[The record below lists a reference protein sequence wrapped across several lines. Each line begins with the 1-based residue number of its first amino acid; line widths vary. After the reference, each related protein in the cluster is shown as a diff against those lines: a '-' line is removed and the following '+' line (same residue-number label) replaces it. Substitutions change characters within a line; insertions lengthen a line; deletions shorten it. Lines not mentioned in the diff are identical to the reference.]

1 MASKSKKYIWQSVIG
16 LGFLSGLWT
25 TIGIDPEQIV
35 IGALSNAA
43 DVLYPNPDLRYLF
56 ILLPTILLLVSIY
69 SAHKKGKVLR
79 PHFGHYRVLSRPAD
93 PQFNG
98 ARAPPPSR
106 CHRVRVAG
114 DQPETGKKTERPLT
128 VSYKFQKNPL
138 FKT

>member
-69 SAHKKGKVLR
+69 GAYKKGKVL
-79 PHFGHYRVLSRPAD
+79 GLISVIIAYCAGLLILSSTVPALLLLL
-93 PQFNG
+93 
-98 ARAPPPSR
+98 
-106 CHRVRVAG
+106 VATAIG
-114 DQPETGKKTERPLT
+114 WLATNRKLVKKLKGR
-128 VSYKFQKNPL
+128 
-138 FKT
+138 

>member
-43 DVLYPNPDLRYLF
+43 DILYPDPDLRYLF

-69 SAHKKGKVLR
+69 GAYKKGKVPGLISVIVAYCR
-79 PHFGHYRVLSRPAD
+79 RPAD
-93 PQFNG
+93 PEFNCP
-98 ARAPPPSR
+98 RSFSFSSPSR
-106 CHRVRVAG
+106 IGWLATNRKLV
-114 DQPETGKKTERPLT
+114 KKL
-128 VSYKFQKNPL
+128 KGH
-138 FKT
+138 